1 MTKKA
6 ISPKSEIEQEQ
17 KARLP
22 QLQRARPDELPGLQ
36 LTLRDI
42 GIIMAICDYRAL
54 TTAQIEEIFFT
65 PTTRSQCSLRLK
77 LLFQH
82 GYLQRTEQQLA
93 GKHPLIHW
101 LDKRGQEVVAAQR
114 KIDPSEVDW
123 TPKPQALRDLFL
135 DHLIATNTVRLS
147 IARAAAKHGFLL
159 EEWRDDKTLKRDH
172 AHDKVTIVGAQGGTQ
187 LVAVVPDGYG
197 VIVNPHP
204 SPKHVYRFFLETD
217 RSTMTVS
224 SEHDVA
230 RTWGKKIAAYNAYFA
245 SDIYKTRYATEAGK
259 GRVVTV
265 TLGEKR
271 LEHLKRITEA
281 QSGKMR
287 YWFTTFERIAAGD
300 ILTDKVFSV
309 ASLPE
314 LREMVR

>member
-1 MTKKA
+1 MKKTT
-6 ISPKSEIEQEQ
+6 SPKSGNEQER
-17 KARLP
+17 KVRLP
-22 QLQRARPDELPGLQ
+22 QLQRARLDELPGLQ

-42 GIIMAICDYRAL
+42 GIITAVCDYRVLDA
-54 TTAQIEEIFFT
+54 TQIEEEFFT
-65 PTTRSQCSLRLK
+65 PTTKSQCSLRLK

-82 GYLQRTEQQLA
+82 GYLQRTEKQLA
-93 GKHPLIHW
+93 GKHPFNYW
-101 LDKRGQEVVAAQR
+101 LDKRGVDVVAAQR

-147 IARAAAKHGFLL
+147 IARAAARHGFLL

-204 SPKHVYRFFLETD
+204 SPKHIYRFFLETD
-217 RSTMTVS
+217 RSTTTVS
-224 SEHDVA
+224 SEHEVA

-259 GRVVTV
+259 GRVLTVTV
-265 TLGEKR
+265 GEKR
-271 LEHLKRITEA
+271 LEHLKRVTEA
-281 QSGKMR
+281 QNGKLR
-287 YWFTTFERIAAGD
+287 YWFTTFERIKAGG
-300 ILTDKVFSV
+300 ILTDPVWLA
-309 ASLPE
+309 ASQSEWRPL
-314 LREMVR
+314 VR

>member
-1 MTKKA
+1 MKKTT
-6 ISPKSEIEQEQ
+6 SPKSEIELAR

-22 QLQRARPDELPGLQ
+22 QLQRARPEELPGLQ

-42 GIIMAICDYRAL
+42 GIITAVCDYRAL

-114 KIDPSEVDW
+114 GVDPSEVDW

-135 DHLIATNTVRLS
+135 DHLLATNTVRLS
-147 IARAAAKHGFLL
+147 IARAATKHGFIL

-204 SPKHVYRFFLETD
+204 SPKHIYRFFLETD

-230 RTWGKKIAAYNAYFA
+230 RTWGKKIAAYNAYFS
-245 SDIYKTRYATEAGK
+245 SDIYKRRYATEAGK
-259 GRVVTV
+259 GRVLTV

-271 LEHLKRITEA
+271 LEHLKRVTEA
-281 QSGKMR
+281 QNGKLR
-287 YWFTTFERIAAGD
+287 YWFTSFERIKSED
-300 ILTDKVFSV
+300 ILTDAVWSI
-309 ASLPE
+309 ASTAERRALI
-314 LREMVR
+314 R